1 MAENNNILGDLREGM
16 KKKGLTCQ
24 MVAQLTEEA
33 GEAVSESTIRRM
45 MRPGARAED
54 FRWETSILP
63 VSRVVLE
70 PVAAP
75 DAAAAESYSTD
86 ALEAVITAK
95 DEHLAAKEAELQRV
109 VESERERVD
118 YMRRRIEKLERTLFR
133 YRAAF
138 FILLGAVIFVLI
150 LDAAMGHVGW
160 FRY

>member
-1 MAENNNILGDLREGM
+1 
-16 KKKGLTCQ
+16 

-45 MRPGARAED
+45 IRPGARAED
-54 FRWETSILP
+54 FRYETSILP
-63 VSRVVLE
+63 VSRVVLGSE
-70 PVAAP
+70 AVP
-75 DAAAAESYSTD
+75 DADAVEAYGTD
-86 ALEAVITAK
+86 ALEAAITAN
-95 DEHLAAKEAELQRV
+95 DEHLAAKEVELQRV

-118 YMRRRIEKLERTLFR
+118 YMRRRIEKLERMLFR

-138 FILLGAVIFVLI
+138 FILLGAAIFVLI